1 MNLDELMETLDISEE
16 EAKELQAYDEAIDKG
31 EKLGTLDPE
40 KEKVSK
46 QARSTKKAPTV
57 YSFDTSK
64 RERKKDAT
72 KASIIDKIA
81 AGLLDITD
89 NLEITNSE
97 REIVCVVEGRKFKIT
112 LSAPRS

>member
-1 MNLDELMETLDISEE
+1 MSLDELMKALDLTEE

-31 EKLGTLDPE
+31 KKLGTLDPE

-64 RERKKDAT
+64 RERKKDET

-81 AGLLDITD
+81 GALLGITES
-89 NLEITNSE
+89 LEITNSE

-112 LSAPRS
+112 LSAPRT